1 MTGPQRRVSR
11 HQRNRASR
19 AWVFGTAGLAAA
31 AAVIGVAAV
40 LVTRGGTPT
49 AWHPTPLATN
59 IIGTQ
64 AVGLAN
70 PGSARAGGSTTGPLA
85 PPSQSQAGP
94 PLPPPR
100 ARGEMPPPPQ
110 RA

>member
-31 AAVIGVAAV
+31 AAAVGVAAV
-40 LVTRGGTPT
+40 LVTSGGTPT

-59 IIGTQ
+59 IIRTQ
-64 AVGLAN
+64 AGR
-70 PGSARAGGSTTGPLA
+70 PGEPGPAPAGGRPA
-85 PPSQSQAGP
+85 PAPG
-94 PLPPPR
+94 PPPR
-100 ARGEMPPPPQ
+100 TPRGGSPPPP
-110 RA
+110 RRGGA